1 MSKTAKPGHE
11 NTTQMSKM
19 LPASNIYRVGD
30 YVFVETQPSHP
41 YQIRRIEELTKTSNG
56 QVEAKV
62 SCFYRRRDLS
72 NALQSQADKHASS
85 AEEEGEINYGT
96 DVTTDEE
103 NHQLKHRE
111 VFLSRQLE
119 IINANTIRGKCS
131 VTLYSEVELLL
142 DYIKED
148 DWFYYLL
155 VYDPQQKTLLA
166 DRGEIGVG
174 EEYQADRVG
183 DTVVELAPDDP
194 NKENPD
200 YDPLAWDPLKGIPE
214 KETYR
219 TEALETLQWDP
230 QNCLN
235 EKKVDQFLV
244 MARSI
249 GTFARALDSGS
260 SSKEPSLH
268 LSAAAAS
275 RDITLFQALNI
286 LHKSDY
292 DIGKAVSGLIPDGGP
307 VLCRDEMEEWSSG
320 EATLFE
326 EGIRK
331 HGKEFLEIQQEYLP
345 WKSLSSIIEYYYM
358 WKTTD
363 KYVQQ
368 KRMKAQEGDSKVT
381 QIFIP
386 SSNTAINLTL
396 AIQTTSQYQVTP
408 TGTLV
413 SPNYMCESC
422 FNKESVLWYPWGPTT
437 SQCKLYLCKDCWVY
451 WKKCG
456 GLKKSQRSSESN
468 SGDGKEACYKCRICN
483 KKFNRAERLSSHML
497 THRGYNCSES
507 GCGKTFNLKTHLT
520 RHLAKAHCIYPLDSK
535 MKVKTPFTMSPTPL
549 MKAARYLCKEKLRLS
564 HFARTPTDCIDQAEI
579 KTEAEKQVTVEK
591 AKGIIDQSRTYKCK
605 SLEEVVEH
613 VKKLPK
619 SSNLKLN
626 VNFGGSENHSNER
639 FSPSGRANGSPFQ
652 QVPTSITQNLK
663 NKTMK
668 SPTPIMAGSK
678 RDAERPQQ
686 SHEQNEPPMKRQQ
699 PMPGSSPLG
708 RKGYECTYCGK
719 ILHNQMSLQHH
730 IQMNHSNQTSG
741 GGPQIHIPQ
750 TDGHKRQYQQQQQ
763 QHYHDMPPPGSHHQY
778 PSHHSNSGYHHKD
791 GLPNGNMPPISH
803 SKTSSRPP
811 SGATSR
817 KQSYKV
823 IVKQQRRDDNMQYV
837 DPPPEFLFNATKDSK
852 KSRRSLP
859 SRVQRKIARKPFVQ
873 IKCSQELSDAI
884 MCKKADSKVKSA
896 DPILIADD

>member
-1 MSKTAKPGHE
+1 
-11 NTTQMSKM
+11 M

-72 NALQSQADKHASS
+72 NALVSQADKHASS
-85 AEEEGEINYGT
+85 AEEEGEINIGT
-96 DVTTDEE
+96 DTLNDEQT
-103 NHQLKHRE
+103 HQLKHRE

-131 VTLYSEVELLL
+131 VTLYSEVEYLL
-142 DYIKED
+142 DYVRED

-174 EEYQADRVG
+174 EEYQA
-183 DTVVELAPDDP
+183 VVDEDKVVDVVIDIAVSVTTMRDSS
-194 NKENPD
+194 E
-200 YDPLAWDPLKGIPE
+200 
-214 KETYR
+214 
-219 TEALETLQWDP
+219 LETLQWDP
-230 QNCLN
+230 KNSLS
-235 EKKVDQFLV
+235 EKQVDQFLV
-244 MARSI
+244 VARSI

-275 RDITLFQALNI
+275 RDITLFQALSI
-286 LHKSDY
+286 LHKCDY
-292 DIGKAVSGLIPDGGP
+292 DLGKAVSGLIPDGGP

-368 KRMKAQEGDSKVT
+368 KRIKAQEGDSKVT

-396 AIQTTSQYQVTP
+396 AIQATSQYQVTP

-413 SPNYMCESC
+413 TPNYMCESC
-422 FNKESVLWYPWGPTT
+422 FNKESVLWYPWGPST

-456 GLKKSQRSSESN
+456 GLKKSTKSSDAN
-468 SGDGKEACYKCRICN
+468 SGDSKEACYKCRICN
-483 KKFNRAERLSSHML
+483 KKFNRAERLSSHMI
-497 THRGYNCSES
+497 THRGYDCTEV

-520 RHLAKAHCIYPLDSK
+520 RHLAKFHCIYPLDSK
-535 MKVKTPFTMSPTPL
+535 MKVKTPFTMTPTPY
-549 MKAARYLCKEKLRLS
+549 MRAIRYLCKEKLRLT
-564 HFARTPTDCIDQAEI
+564 HYARTPTDCVDHTEV
-579 KTEAEKQVTVEK
+579 KTAAEKNVDADK
-591 AKGIIDQSRTYKCK
+591 AKAVLDKLKPYKSK
-605 SLEEVVEH
+605 SLEDVVDH

-619 SSNLKLN
+619 SNNLKLN
-626 VNFGGSENHSNER
+626 VNFGGPNELYNEQR
-639 FSPSGRANGSPFQ
+639 YSPNARPNGSPFQ

-663 NKTMK
+663 TKTLK
-668 SPTPIMAGSK
+668 SPTPIMQGNK
-678 RDAERPQQ
+678 RPAEQQQ
-686 SHEQNEPPMKRQQ
+686 SHEQGNNNDTPPLKRQQ
-699 PMPGSSPLG
+699 PMPASSPLG
-708 RKGYECTYCGK
+708 RKGYECTFCGK

-730 IQMNHSNQTSG
+730 VQIHHSNNTTSSA
-741 GGPQIHIPQ
+741 PQIHIPQ
-750 TDGHKRQYQQQQQ
+750 TDPHKRQFQ
-763 QHYHDMPPPGSHHQY
+763 QHYHDMPPPGTHHQY
-778 PSHHSNSGYHHKD
+778 PQHHPPPGYHHKD
-791 GLPNGNMPPISH
+791 GQLPNGNVAMSH
-803 SKTSSRPP
+803 KSSSRLPT
-811 SGATSR
+811 GATSR
-817 KQSYKV
+817 KQSYKG
-823 IVKQQRRDDNMQYV
+823 IVQQNRRDADMQYV
-837 DPPPEFLFNATKDSK
+837 DPPQEFLFTATKDSK

-873 IKCSQELSDAI
+873 IKCSQELRDAI
-884 MCKKADSKVKSA
+884 MCKRADAKVKTA
-896 DPILIADD
+896 DPIVIDDD

>member
-1 MSKTAKPGHE
+1 MSKSGKPGHE
-11 NTTQMSKM
+11 NSTQMSKM

-72 NALQSQADKHASS
+72 NALVSQADKHAAS
-85 AEEEGEINYGT
+85 AEEEGEINIGT
-96 DVTTDEE
+96 DILTDEQT
-103 NHQLKHRE
+103 HQLKHRE

-131 VTLYSEVELLL
+131 VTLYSEVEHLL
-142 DYIKED
+142 DYVRED

-174 EEYQADRVG
+174 DEYQADEQPQAIDRN
-183 DTVVELAPDDP
+183 T
-194 NKENPD
+194 
-200 YDPLAWDPLKGIPE
+200 ITPE
-214 KETYR
+214 EMNCNR
-219 TEALETLQWDP
+219 DSTELETLIWDP
-230 QNCLN
+230 NNSLN
-235 EKKVDQFLV
+235 DKQVDQFLV
-244 MARSI
+244 VARSI

-286 LHKSDY
+286 LHKCEY
-292 DIGKAVSGLIPDGGP
+292 NLGMAVSGLIPDGGP

-368 KRMKAQEGDSKVT
+368 KRLKAQEGDSKVT

-396 AIQTTSQYQVTP
+396 AIQATSQYQVTP

-413 SPNYMCESC
+413 TPNYMCESC
-422 FNKESVLWYPWGPTT
+422 FNKESVLWYPWGPST

-456 GLKKSQRSSESN
+456 GLKKSTKSSEAST
-468 SGDGKEACYKCRICN
+468 GDSKEACYKCRICN
-483 KKFNRAERLSSHML
+483 KKFNRAERLSSHMI
-497 THRGYNCSES
+497 THRGYDCTEI

-520 RHLAKAHCIYPLDSK
+520 RHLAKFHCIYPLDSK
-535 MKVKTPFTMSPTPL
+535 MKVKTPFTMTPTPL
-549 MKAARYLCKEKLRLS
+549 ARATRQLCKDKLRLT
-564 HFARTPTDCIDQAEI
+564 HYARTPTDCIDQVEMKAEADKYVTPE
-579 KTEAEKQVTVEK
+579 KTK
-591 AKGIIDQSRTYKCK
+591 IIVNKTKTYKSK
-605 SLEEVVEH
+605 SLEDVVDN

-626 VNFGGSENHSNER
+626 VNLGSGDNFSEQR
-639 FSPSGRANGSPFQ
+639 FSPSGRSNGSPFQ

-663 NKTMK
+663 SKTLK
-668 SPTPIMAGSK
+668 SPTPIMPGAK
-678 RDAERPQQ
+678 RSADQQ
-686 SHEQNEPPMKRQQ
+686 SHDHNDGPPLKRQQ
-699 PMPGSSPLG
+699 PLPASSPLG
-708 RKGYECTYCGK
+708 RKGYECTFCGK

-730 IQMNHSNQTSG
+730 IQIHHSVSNS

-750 TDGHKRQYQQQQQ
+750 TDPHKRQYQ
-763 QHYHDMPPPGSHHQY
+763 HYHEMPPPGSHHQY
-778 PSHHSNSGYHHKD
+778 PQHHPPPVYHHKD
-791 GLPNGNMPPISH
+791 NLSNGNLPAIS
-803 SKTSSRPP
+803 SKSNSRLPT
-811 SGATSR
+811 GATSR
-817 KQSYKV
+817 KQSYKG
-823 IVKQQRRDDNMQYV
+823 IVQQNRRDADMQYV
-837 DPPPEFLFNATKDSK
+837 DPPQEFLFNATKDSK

-884 MCKKADSKVKSA
+884 MCKKMETKVKSA

>member
-1 MSKTAKPGHE
+1 MGKPGHE

-41 YQIRRIEELTKTSNG
+41 YQIRRIEELTKTSDK

-72 NALQSQADKHASS
+72 NALVGQADKHASS
-85 AEEEGEINYGT
+85 AEDEGEINIGA
-96 DVTTDEE
+96 DVLSDEQS
-103 NHQLKHRE
+103 HQLKHRE

-131 VTLYSEVELLL
+131 VTLYSEVENLL

-174 EEYQADRVG
+174 DEYQA
-183 DTVVELAPDDP
+183 ELVADGSDSAEVI
-194 NKENPD
+194 KENPELVALQAQ
-200 YDPLAWDPLKGIPE
+200 YDPSDGGPPD

-219 TEALETLQWDP
+219 LERLESLQWDP
-230 QNCLN
+230 SNKLSDKQ
-235 EKKVDQFLV
+235 VDQFLV
-244 MARSI
+244 LARSI

-286 LHKSDY
+286 LHKSEY
-292 DIGKAVSGLIPDGGP
+292 DVGRAVGVLIPDGGP

-320 EATLFE
+320 EASLFE

-331 HGKEFLEIQQEYLP
+331 QGKEFLEIQQEYLP

-368 KRMKAQEGDSKVT
+368 KKMKAQEGDSKVT

-396 AIQTTSQYQVTP
+396 AIQATSQYQVTP

-413 SPNYMCESC
+413 TPNYMCESC
-422 FNKESVLWYPWGPTT
+422 FNKESVLWYPWGPST

-456 GLKKSQRSSESN
+456 GLKKSTRSSDPNSN
-468 SGDGKEACYKCRICN
+468 DSKEACYKCRICN

-497 THRGYNCSES
+497 THRGYDCTEP

-520 RHLAKAHCIYPLDSK
+520 RHLAKSHGIYPLDSK

-549 MKAARYLCKEKLRLS
+549 MKATRYLCKEKLRLN
-564 HFARTPTDCIDQAEI
+564 HYARTPTDCIDHAEI
-579 KTEAEKQVTVEK
+579 KADAEKHVTAEK
-591 AKGIIDQSRTYKCK
+591 AKTVIDQLKNYKGK
-605 SLEEVVEH
+605 KLEDVVDH
-613 VKKLPK
+613 VKKLPR

-626 VNFGGSENHSNER
+626 VNFGSGDNYSEQR
-639 FSPSGRANGSPFQ
+639 FSPNARPNGSPFQ

-663 NKTMK
+663 TKTLK
-668 SPTPIMAGSK
+668 SPTPIMSGTK
-678 RDAERPQQ
+678 RPTEQQ
-686 SHEQNEPPMKRQQ
+686 QHQQHPSEHNEAPPFKRQQ

-708 RKGYECTYCGK
+708 RKGYECTFCGK

-730 IQMNHSNQTSG
+730 IQ
-741 GGPQIHIPQ
+741 IHQLPPLLLQ
-750 TDGHKRQYQQQQQ
+750 PSPTLSSFVTLVQLQLPFN
-763 QHYHDMPPPGSHHQY
+763 PPP
-778 PSHHSNSGYHHKD
+778 
-791 GLPNGNMPPISH
+791 LPPLKNMPL
-803 SKTSSRPP
+803 
-811 SGATSR
+811 
-817 KQSYKV
+817 V
-823 IVKQQRRDDNMQYV
+823 
-837 DPPPEFLFNATKDSK
+837 
-852 KSRRSLP
+852 
-859 SRVQRKIARKPFVQ
+859 
-873 IKCSQELSDAI
+873 
-884 MCKKADSKVKSA
+884 
-896 DPILIADD
+896 